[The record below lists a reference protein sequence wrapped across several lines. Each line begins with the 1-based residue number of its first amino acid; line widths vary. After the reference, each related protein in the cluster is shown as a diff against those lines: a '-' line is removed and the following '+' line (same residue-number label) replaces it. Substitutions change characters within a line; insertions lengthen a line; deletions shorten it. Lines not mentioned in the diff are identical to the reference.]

1 MDTITISI
9 LQIQNSALRSEVIH
23 LTNEHSFA
31 WFKGLGVLIIT
42 TQFLIASQS
51 HNEEGCPGHI
61 FSPFLSGKI
70 FHPSRPSKM
79 TFLWL
84 PSTVHN
90 FPASPKLPQKLFTLY
105 KCSTYL
111 TALQLSRW
119 GPLVFPAR
127 CQKFESWNLILLI
140 VDTPKLGAGALLKE
154 TWPRYHS
161 QGLKLVWFG
170 LESRHQHFG
179 NFCSISNVF
188 IIIFVTVPLWSMIC
202 DITTVIALGTTVF
215 ALGHHEPYP
224 HKSSNPN
231 VSVLAAS
238 FIVCSSFSLSG
249 SPILETQQY
258 WN

>member
-1 MDTITISI
+1 MYQIQLIVLTHPYEVDTITISI
-9 LQIQNSALRSEVIH
+9 LQVQNSALRSGKLH

-51 HNEEGCPGHI
+51 HNEEGCPEHI
-61 FSPFLSGKI
+61 FSPFLSEKI

-79 TFLWL
+79 TLLLL

-105 KCSTYL
+105 KRSTYL

-140 VDTPKLGAGALLKE
+140 VDTPKLGAGAFE
-154 TWPRYHS
+154 RNMARFSS
-161 QGLKLVWFG
+161 QTQLVWFG

-188 IIIFVTVPLWSMIC
+188 IIIFVTVPVINDLWNT
-202 DITTVIALGTTVF
+202 TTVIALGTTVF
-215 ALGHHEPYP
+215 ALGHHS
-224 HKSSNPN
+224 HTLISHQIQMW
-231 VSVLAAS
+231 VFWL
-238 FIVCSSFSLSG
+238 LH
-249 SPILETQQY
+249 L
-258 WN
+258 